1 MKGLLRLYP
10 RDWRGRYEAE
20 VAALLEEQ
28 RASPAVILDLL
39 RGALD
44 AHLRPQL
51 GPTGGRGQWWVPPGF
66 RRAVPTAGQR
76 GGGGRA
82 MLHVTNGDATVG
94 KLRQAGLPG
103 TILPWRDVLHEG
115 PVPAG
120 LSLDALSRVRA
131 RFIADQGWGA
141 HDEILAGFAERDATL
156 ARFGEHEEVVLW
168 FEHDLYDQLQL
179 IQILDW
185 LAARDLG
192 ATRLSLICIDHFP
205 GVANFKG
212 LGQLAPADLASLYP
226 GRRAITAAELGIG
239 RAAWAAFRSPTPT
252 AIETVAAGDTTPL
265 PFLGAALRR
274 HLEQFPAVRNGL
286 SRTERQILEVIA
298 AGAHGPVEI
307 FLAEGEKEAS
317 AFMGDSALW
326 RYLHGL
332 SATPRPLLAVAGG
345 GPVVLP
351 LAGQG
356 PRARHGFGEQIVEL
370 TEWGRKVL
378 SGRLDWLRLHRI
390 DRWLGGVHLRAEAA
404 PWRWDASRGSLV
416 RVGV

>member
-10 RDWRGRYEAE
+10 RDWRRRYEAE

-28 RASPAVILDLL
+28 RASPTVILDLL

-44 AHLRPQL
+44 AYLQPQREP
-51 GPTGGRGQWWVPPGF
+51 GGGRGQRWTPPG
-66 RRAVPTAGQR
+66 RRRREGM
-76 GGGGRA
+76 A
-82 MLHVTNGDATVG
+82 MLHITNGDATVG

-141 HDEILAGFAERDATL
+141 HDEVLAGFAERDATL

-192 ATRLSLICIDHFP
+192 ATRLSLICIDRFP

-252 AIETVAAGDTTPL
+252 AIESVAAGDTTPL

-274 HLEQFPAVRNGL
+274 HLEQFPAVRSGL
-286 SRTERQILEVIA
+286 SRTERQILEVIT
-298 AGAHGPVEI
+298 AGAQGPVEI
-307 FLAEGEKEAS
+307 FLAEGEKE
-317 AFMGDSALW
+317 
-326 RYLHGL
+326 
-332 SATPRPLLAVAGG
+332 
-345 GPVVLP
+345 
-351 LAGQG
+351 
-356 PRARHGFGEQIVEL
+356 
-370 TEWGRKVL
+370 
-378 SGRLDWLRLHRI
+378 
-390 DRWLGGVHLRAEAA
+390 
-404 PWRWDASRGSLV
+404 
-416 RVGV
+416 